1 MVKIRAKAAI
11 GKPLLGMLLGGLLLG
26 VIGWG
31 IGRPDDEEVMARNS
45 AGAAIVHQLS
55 GTNSRP

>member
-1 MVKIRAKAAI
+1 MTNIRKQTAIAKPVFGI
-11 GKPLLGMLLGGLLLG
+11 LLGGLQLA

-31 IGRPDDEEVMARNS
+31 IGRPDDEEVIARNS
-45 AGAAIVHQLS
+45 AGVAIVHQLS